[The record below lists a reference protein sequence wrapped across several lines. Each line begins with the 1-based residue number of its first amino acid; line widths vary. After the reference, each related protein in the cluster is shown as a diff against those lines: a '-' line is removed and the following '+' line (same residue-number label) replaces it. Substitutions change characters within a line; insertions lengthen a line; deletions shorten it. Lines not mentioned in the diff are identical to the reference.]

1 MQQHP
6 AQPPDSPTKIT
17 PPEEAEA
24 RLRQWGLSAENI
36 RESVTFGD
44 NARKRVDQPWYPR
57 TYAGVAMWAET
68 LAGLRRQLKKLQQG
82 WQIGRTGNY
91 ETVYS
96 EEKRLAFA
104 VVAGD
109 KYTGTRGK
117 RHPKLTRKR
126 GPKTR
131 ERVERNAEF
140 VQPTLWGTVE
150 SVRSTS
156 PQSAPLTPDEDCSTW
171 FLVVYADDDEIRME
185 VSLARDIGD
194 GLVDDWVERIL
205 IPPIPSSGA
214 VAPIESDEDDDDDGE
229 SMVFRATS

>member
-1 MQQHP
+1 MQQRP

-24 RLRQWGLSAENI
+24 RLRQWGLSVENI

-82 WQIGRTGNY
+82 WRIGRTGNY

-109 KYTGTRGK
+109 KYTGIRGK

-140 VQPTLWGTVE
+140 VQPTLWGVVE
-150 SVRSTS
+150 GVRSVT
-156 PQSAPLTPDEDCSTW
+156 PQGDSLTPDENCSTW
-171 FLVVYADDDEIRME
+171 FLVVYAHDEEIRME

-205 IPPIPSSGA
+205 IPPVPSSGA
-214 VAPIESDEDDDDDGE
+214 VAPIESGEDDDDDGE

>member
-1 MQQHP
+1 MLKHP
-6 AQPPDSPTKIT
+6 AQPPDRSTRIT
-17 PPEEAEA
+17 PPTEADA
-24 RLRQWGLSAENI
+24 RLREWGLSAEHF
-36 RESVTFGD
+36 RRSVTYGD
-44 NARKRVDQPWYPR
+44 DARKRVDQPWYPR
-57 TYAGVAMWAET
+57 TYAGVVMWAET

-82 WQIGRTGNY
+82 WSIGRTGNY

-96 EEKRLAFA
+96 EERRLAFA

-140 VQPTLWGTVE
+140 VQPTLWGEIEGT
-150 SVRSTS
+150 RSTQ
-156 PQSAPLTPDEDCSTW
+156 PQTSDLTPDEDCSTW
-171 FLVVYADDDEIRME
+171 FLVVHADDDEIRLE
-185 VSLARDIGD
+185 VSLARDLGD
-194 GLVDDWVERIL
+194 GLVGEWVERIL